1 MKGKSRRALRPAKPR
16 LHYPSM
22 FRFSFY
28 RKKITKINK
37 NEFISH
43 YQA

>member
-1 MKGKSRRALRPAKPR
+1 MKGKSPRALRPAKPQW
-16 LHYPSM
+16 HYPSM

-28 RKKITKINK
+28 MKKITEINK